1 VIFDPELKYNA
12 GIAIVGNPNV
22 IPYVK
27 SKQFLAD
34 TASI

>member
-1 VIFDPELKYNA
+1 MILDTGLEYNA
-12 GIAIVGNPNV
+12 GIAIVGSPNV

-34 TASI
+34 TANI